1 VGTREARVATPG
13 ALENASTAGRGDVA
27 AYSRDGLG
35 TPPSDVRGL
44 HTSARLVIVSGVT
57 AEEFTV
63 AVGDRIVQA
72 REAGDRN
79 GAAVVFL
86 HGTPSSR
93 LDLHLA
99 EPMAEQRGVRLVS
112 FDRPGYG
119 GSTPAPFSL
128 RSVARDVGVI
138 ADRLRL
144 ERFAVF
150 GQSAGSRFALA
161 TAAML
166 GERVTRIGVNAG
178 GLRPGPRDDMD
189 DDDRAAYA
197 LLPDDPAGAAR
208 LMAGR
213 VDPLVRLVQNG
224 ADDDA
229 IVSFVEPW
237 LPPVDGELLRDPRTR
252 AGAAANVRESL
263 RQGPEGAGWDDVTW
277 LAPWGVD
284 VSDIRCPVF
293 IWFGDQDEPLA
304 DATWLSDHV
313 ADPRVVIWPGEGHL
327 AYKPH
332 LPEILEALT
341 TGGVEAVRPTSG
353 SGAAAHTRT

>member
-1 VGTREARVATPG
+1 
-13 ALENASTAGRGDVA
+13 
-27 AYSRDGLG
+27 
-35 TPPSDVRGL
+35 
-44 HTSARLVIVSGVT
+44 VT
-57 AEEFTV
+57 AAELKV
-63 AVGDRIVQA
+63 VVGDRSIQI

-79 GAAVVFL
+79 GAAVVFF
-86 HGTPSSR
+86 HGTPSAR

-99 EPMAEQRGVRLVS
+99 EPLAEQRGVRLVS

-128 RSVARDVGVI
+128 RSVARDVEVI

-161 TAAML
+161 TAAVL
-166 GERVTRIGVNAG
+166 GERVTRVGVAAG
-178 GLRPGPRDDMD
+178 PLRPGPPDDMD
-189 DDDRAAYA
+189 EDDRAAYA

-208 LMAGR
+208 VMAGW
-213 VDPLVRLVQNG
+213 VDPLVRLVQSG

-229 IVSFVEPW
+229 IVSFMEPK
-237 LPPVDGELLRDPRTR
+237 LLPVDGALLRDPETR
-252 AGAAANVRESL
+252 AGAAANLRESL
-263 RQGPEGAGWDDVTW
+263 RQGGEGVGWDGVTW
-277 LAPWGVD
+277 LASWEID

-313 ADPRVVIWPGEGHL
+313 ADSRAVIWPGEGHL

-332 LPEILEALT
+332 LPEILEGLT
-341 TGGVEAVRPTSG
+341 TGAVEAARSTSR
-353 SGAAAHTRT
+353 SGAAAHPRT